1 MSGGCDAVFRYFHI
15 GGRRA
20 IERRG
25 KVLFGASLHG
35 AEAESAGP
43 SVFTVDTVDR
53 SKLRGIV
60 EAPASGG
67 GVTDHVER
75 SYDSGAF
82 EIFGVECH
90 VGRIESKAIFAGF
103 YDFPL
108 VVGVGGEY
116 HRVVSHPV
124 LGYLAVGRCR
134 TIEGRGEIFCN
145 ASLHRAFFEDAF
157 PSHRGFLCQWQSRWR
172 RRGSIRRR
180 GLAYHVERGQKLGG
194 IVEEFGVRMS
204 CRRC

>member
-1 MSGGCDAVFRYFHI
+1 MVKRFSVEIFGLDGHGLDIEGDLVFAFFHHFPLVVGVGGINHVGGCDAVFRYFHI

-25 KVLFGASLHG
+25 KVLFSASLHG

-43 SVFTVDTVDR
+43 GVFTVDTVDR

-116 HRVVSHPV
+116 HRVVGHPV

-134 TIEGRGEIFCN
+134 TIEGRGEIFCTQ
-145 ASLHRAFFEDAF
+145 AFIVPSLRT
-157 PSHRGFLCQWQSRWR
+157 PSHT
-172 RRGSIRRR
+172 
-180 GLAYHVERGQKLGG
+180 
-194 IVEEFGVRMS
+194 
-204 CRRC
+204 